1 VVTGAAVVGLPV
13 VWQSI
18 VVNLVE
24 EAGWVVTGAAVVV
37 GACVGAAVV
46 SGAAVVGAAVV
57 GSGVGSGVGAAV
69 VGSGAGPSAHLQRPS
84 TSHGHQDCPL
94 AHAAQASF

>member
-1 VVTGAAVVGLPV
+1 MTGAAVVGFPV

-37 GACVGAAVV
+37 GAGVGAAVV

-57 GSGVGSGVGAAV
+57 GSGVGAAV
-69 VGSGAGPSAHLQRPS
+69 VGVGAGPSAHLQRPS
-84 TSHGHQDCPL
+84 LLHGHQVCPL
-94 AHAAQASF
+94 AHAAQASS

>member
-1 VVTGAAVVGLPV
+1 LV

-46 SGAAVVGAAVV
+46 SGATVVGAAVV
-57 GSGVGSGVGAAV
+57 GSGVGAAV
-69 VGSGAGPSAHLQRPS
+69 VGTGVGDGPSAHVQRPS
-84 TSHGHQDCPL
+84 TLHGHQVCPL